1 MTLINRYK
9 EQKGSSVNEV
19 DWLVEEMCKV
29 DGSVDFIYASREVLN
44 KKGDD
49 LVWWVGMIDKYNNH
63 PDLLM
68 PSLRRTRVH
77 FKNIAMSYLHKSDFK
92 AYRVWIR
99 NWSDLLAICR
109 YLDPEWVA
117 EEEFIAEV

>member
-1 MTLINRYK
+1 MIIRFK
-9 EQKGSSVNEV
+9 ELEKETP
-19 DWLVEEMCKV
+19 DATEWLVNEMCKI
-29 DGSVDFIYASREVLN
+29 DGAVDFIYASREVLN
-44 KKGDD
+44 KNGRD
-49 LVWWVGMIDKYNNH
+49 LVWWVGMIDKYNQH
-63 PDLLM
+63 PDLRMSSLM
-68 PSLRRTRVH
+68 KTRVH

-117 EEEFIAEV
+117 EPEFMAEN